1 MNPNLNHLHAYPFE
15 KLKQLIQDS
24 TPPADKDPISLS
36 LGEPQHSTPDFI
48 SAELV
53 AHLDDLTKYPSTKGL
68 PELRETIKHW
78 LENRY
83 HLDPKSL
90 DPSQHILPLN
100 GTREGLFSIAQ
111 SVVDS
116 LSKPIVAMPNPF
128 YQIYEG
134 AALLAG
140 AEPYY
145 LDTLPDRGFIPD
157 FDAVPDNIWNR
168 CQLLYI
174 CNPGNPTGATM
185 DMETLQKLIQLADQF
200 DFVIASDECY
210 SEIYA
215 DENQPPVGLLQ
226 AADAIGN
233 SKFKNCVVFHS
244 LSKRSNAPGLR
255 SGFVAGDAEIISGYL
270 LYRTYHGCAMSLP
283 CQKASIKAWSDESH
297 VQHNRSL
304 YRQKFAAVSEILAES
319 WAVDIPAAGFYL
331 WPETPIGDT
340 EFARKLYA
348 EEHVTV
354 LPGRF
359 LSRASARDDP
369 GRNRVRMALVATVDE
384 CVEAAHRIINLV
396 HNL

>member
-1 MNPNLNHLHAYPFE
+1 MNPNLANLHAYPFE
-15 KLKQLIQDS
+15 KLKQLIQGS
-24 TPPADKDPISLS
+24 IPPVEKDPISLS
-36 LGEPQHSTPDFI
+36 LGEPQHSTPEFI

-53 AHLDDLTKYPSTKGL
+53 AQLDGLTKYPSTKGL

-83 HLDPKSL
+83 RLAPESL
-90 DPSQHILPLN
+90 DPAQHILPLN

-116 LSKPIVAMPNPF
+116 QSKPIVAMPNPF

-145 LDTLPDRGFIPD
+145 LDTSSNQGFVPD
-157 FDAVPDNIWNR
+157 FDSVPNTIWNR

-174 CNPGNPTGATM
+174 CNPGNPTGATV
-185 DMETLQKLIQLADQF
+185 DLQTLQKLIQLADQY

-210 SEIYA
+210 SEIYL
-215 DENQPPVGLLQ
+215 DESQPPVGLLQ
-226 AADAIGN
+226 AAAAIGN
-233 SKFKNCVVFHS
+233 TQFKNCVVFHS

-255 SGFVAGDAEIISGYL
+255 SGFAAGDAEILSRYL

-283 CQKASIKAWSDESH
+283 IQMASIKAWSDESH
-297 VQHNRSL
+297 VRHNRSL
-304 YRQKFAAVSEILAES
+304 YRQKFTAVSEILADS
-319 WAVDIPAAGFYL
+319 WPVDIPAASFYL
-331 WPETPIGDT
+331 WPETPISDT
-340 EFARKLYA
+340 EFAHKLYS

-354 LPGRF
+354 LPGSF
-359 LSRASARDDP
+359 LSRPSAHDDP
-369 GRNRVRMALVATVDE
+369 GRNRVRMAMVATLDE
-384 CVEAAHRIINLV
+384 CVEAAHRINHLI